1 MNGIIG
7 IVSKHNPK
15 NSGCEKTYITDATK
29 QAIFDNDA
37 IPIGILPPK
46 LEINYKGNTNTWED
60 DLNEKER
67 SNLIAQINLCDG
79 IILQGGLEM
88 DNYEFIIA
96 KYCYENNIPI
106 LGICAGQNA
115 IVKALGG
122 TSFQINNPEKHNV
135 SRDYV
140 HNIKINKNSKFYSII
155 ESEDLMVNSLHSN
168 SIDNCPKLNKV
179 AFCEDGYPDV
189 IESKDKDFYIGV
201 RFHPEDLYHKNS
213 KINNIFKVFINTC
226 KKQQK

>member
-1 MNGIIG
+1 MNVIIG

-46 LEINYKGNTNTWED
+46 LEINYKGNTNSWED